1 MPARDGRADP
11 IKVAHPELVNQSVNS
26 QTSAA
31 FEEIA
36 RSRFAT
42 LLTDTR
48 VVAEK
53 TAQCAGRRCYERL
66 RHCDHHDQ

>member
-1 MPARDGRADP
+1 MSWWIALNHFKLMQAHEGRADP

-48 VVAEK
+48 VVAEN
-53 TAQCAGRRCYERL
+53 TA
-66 RHCDHHDQ
+66 